1 MKSKLLLSAALL
13 PFAAHAEGKQP
24 DPRPNIILFMV
35 DDMGWQDTSLPF
47 WTQKT
52 HYNEAY
58 ETPNMER
65 LAGKGMMFTQAYAS
79 SISSPTRC
87 SLISGANASR
97 HKVTNWTLQKNKQTS
112 CE

>member
-1 MKSKLLLSAALL
+1 MNKNLLALL
-13 PFAAHAEGKQP
+13 GLAPILSPLNAMANDRP
-24 DPRPNIILFMV
+24 DPRPNIIFFLV

-52 HYNEAY
+52 MYNERY

-65 LAGKGMMFTQAYAS
+65 LARQGMMFTQAYAS

-87 SLISGANASR
+87 S
-97 HKVTNWTLQKNKQTS
+97 
-112 CE
+112 

>member
-1 MKSKLLLSAALL
+1 MNRNLLALL
-13 PFAAHAEGKQP
+13 GLAPILSPLNGAANDRP
-24 DPRPNIILFMV
+24 DPRPNIIFFLV

-52 HYNEAY
+52 MYNERY

-65 LAGKGMMFTQAYAS
+65 LARQGMMFTQAYAS

-87 SLISGANASR
+87 S
-97 HKVTNWTLQKNKQTS
+97 
-112 CE
+112 